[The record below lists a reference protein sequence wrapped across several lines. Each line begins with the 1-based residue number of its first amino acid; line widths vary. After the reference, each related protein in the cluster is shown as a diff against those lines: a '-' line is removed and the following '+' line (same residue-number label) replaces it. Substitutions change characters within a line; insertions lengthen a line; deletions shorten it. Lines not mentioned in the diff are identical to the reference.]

1 MTRQLSLSLT
11 SSQQDTPASPSHQRG
26 SEKGLM
32 TPDISGLTSDELF
45 RHEGPLG
52 VFSRMFLDTS
62 LWGSTRCSLRWKMM
76 DTKQKRSLYRLL
88 PSMHNTGETG
98 SGLWPTPRAC
108 SAMSAPNIQN
118 RVNDK
123 HPNLEREVARSLW
136 PTPTASDNRDRGHLG
151 NPSIQRRQAIGK
163 QLNLSMVVS
172 DKSGRLNP
180 EWVEW
185 LMGYPINHT
194 ALKPLET
201 PLSPK

>member
-88 PSMHNTGETG
+88 PSMPTTEETG
-98 SGLWPTPRAC
+98 PG
-108 SAMSAPNIQN
+108 
-118 RVNDK
+118 
-123 HPNLEREVARSLW
+123 LW
-136 PTPTASDNRDRGHLG
+136 PTPTAHLAKEAG
-151 NPSIQRRQAIGK
+151 YPAEGRR
-163 QLNLSMVVS
+163 NTPTLSYRAG
-172 DKSGRLNP
+172 GRLNP

-194 ALKPLET
+194 ALNPLET
-201 PLSPK
+201 PSSLK

>member
-136 PTPTASDNRDRGHLG
+136 PTPTAHNAKEAGY
-151 NPSIQRRQAIGK
+151 PAEGK
-163 QLNLSMVVS
+163 RNTPTLAWQVG
-172 DKSGRLNP
+172 GRLNP